1 VTRAREPLTRL
12 FEDLAA
18 GSTQALDG
26 IYESCADEVYGLAL
40 WCTGSASD
48 AADVVQEVF
57 VRLASRRSRLGG
69 IRDPRAYVRSMTY
82 RASIDVHR
90 KRTRRREEPLET
102 CPLVEAPGESPER
115 RLDAVRV
122 SRLLERLPANQRQT
136 IFLRHRRTDLHR
148 GQSLPARHAAVEA
161 SDRSQEM
168 RPKNDRDLFGGQRVP
183 RAPADLR
190 QRVLRAA
197 TDAMTREEPPS
208 IWDRIW
214 ESRALGRSWATVTLG
229 LLVAHAALALLSD
242 SPDSAGDL
250 RSVERRHAREVRRML
265 DLPAVEISPSA
276 AALALGGRSR
286 SEKPT
291 TTGGSNPPSR
301 S

>member
-1 VTRAREPLTRL
+1 MRAMMQRTGKPLTRL

-18 GSTQALDG
+18 GTTEALDG

-40 WCTGSASD
+40 WRTGSASD

-136 IFLRHRRTDLHR
+136 IFLRHFAECSFAEIGRAT
-148 GQSLPARHAAVEA
+148 GVPTFTAA
-161 SDRSQEM
+161 SRY
-168 RPKNDRDLFGGQRVP
+168 RLGI
-183 RAPADLR
+183 R
-190 QRVLRAA
+190 QLKRLIGVKR
-197 TDAMTREEPPS
+197 
-208 IWDRIW
+208 
-214 ESRALGRSWATVTLG
+214 
-229 LLVAHAALALLSD
+229 
-242 SPDSAGDL
+242 
-250 RSVERRHAREVRRML
+250 
-265 DLPAVEISPSA
+265 
-276 AALALGGRSR
+276 
-286 SEKPT
+286 
-291 TTGGSNPPSR
+291 
-301 S
+301 